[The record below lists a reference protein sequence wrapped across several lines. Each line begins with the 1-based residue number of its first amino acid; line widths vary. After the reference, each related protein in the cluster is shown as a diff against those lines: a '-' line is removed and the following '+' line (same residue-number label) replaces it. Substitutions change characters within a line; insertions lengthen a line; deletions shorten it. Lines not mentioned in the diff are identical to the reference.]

1 MLPIYIT
8 YYLFKVKWL
17 NQEMDN
23 SDPRHI
29 VFERYVVSIVA
40 FVCAGIFVFL
50 AVVGPLGLGILQH
63 RTSESGMYQLA
74 GQDLADLLLMTPLL
88 LIGGVLNLMKRD
100 GAKYF
105 LILAPITMIY
115 TGLSYGI
122 GQEWNSATIIG
133 NVESYFMYFLA
144 LIIGGLILGMSSL
157 SMFSDD
163 DAPEFKPRGLKVYVA
178 LMGIF
183 LLFFT
188 MMWISEI
195 NQVIV
200 FGDTTTGSYSSAPT
214 GFWVVRYLDLGISI
228 PLGFISLYF
237 LLTRPKKAYPIIL
250 LFFGFFVTL
259 GTAVN
264 TMAVVQLMSG
274 DPELA
279 GSVAAGLVIFPVLGI
294 LAWAGFLYLVKDKIR
309 RK

>member
-1 MLPIYIT
+1 
-8 YYLFKVKWL
+8 
-17 NQEMDN
+17 MDY
-23 SDPRHI
+23 SEPRH
-29 VFERYVVSIVA
+29 VAFERYVVSLVA
-40 FVCAGIFVFL
+40 FVCAGIFVFF

-63 RTSESGMYQLA
+63 RTSVSGIYQLA

-88 LIGGVLNLMKRD
+88 VVGGVLNLMKRD

-105 LILAPITMIY
+105 LVLTPITMIY

-122 GQEWNSATIIG
+122 GQEWGDASIIG
-133 NVESYFMYFLA
+133 NVESYFVYFLA
-144 LIIGGLILGMSSL
+144 LIIGGLIIGMSSL
-157 SMFSDD
+157 SMFSED
-163 DAPEFKPRGLKVYVA
+163 DAPVFKPRGLKVYVVLVA
-178 LMGIF
+178 IF

-188 MMWISEI
+188 MMWVADV
-195 NQVIV
+195 NQVIA

-214 GFWVVRYLDLGISI
+214 GFWVIRYLDLGISI
-228 PLGFISLYF
+228 PLGFMSLY
-237 LLTRPKKAYPIIL
+237 LMLTRPKTAYPIIL

-264 TMAVVQLMSG
+264 TMAIVQLMSG

-279 GSVAAGLVIFPVLGI
+279 GSVAAGLFIFPILGI

>member
-1 MLPIYIT
+1 M
-8 YYLFKVKWL
+8 
-17 NQEMDN
+17 NQEMDY
-23 SDPRHI
+23 SEPRHLA
-29 VFERYVVSIVA
+29 FERYVVSFVA
-40 FVCAGIFVFL
+40 FVCAGIFVFF
-50 AVVGPLGLGILQH
+50 AIVGPLGLGILQH
-63 RTSESGMYQLA
+63 RTSESGIYQLA

-88 LIGGVLNLMKRD
+88 VIGGVLNLMKRD

-105 LILAPITMIY
+105 LVLTPITMIY

-122 GQEWNSATIIG
+122 GQEWGDVAITG
-133 NVESYFMYFLA
+133 NVESYFVFFLA

-157 SMFSDD
+157 SMFTED
-163 DAPEFKPRGLKVYVA
+163 DAPVFKPRGLKVYVVLVA
-178 LMGIF
+178 IF

-188 MMWISEI
+188 MMWLSDV

-214 GFWVVRYLDLGISI
+214 GFWVIRYLDLGISI
-228 PLGFISLYF
+228 PLGFMALYMM
-237 LLTRPKKAYPIIL
+237 LTRPKTAYPIIL

-264 TMAVVQLMSG
+264 TMALVQLMSG

-279 GSVAAGLVIFPVLGI
+279 GTVAAGLFIFPVLGI

>member
-1 MLPIYIT
+1 M
-8 YYLFKVKWL
+8 
-17 NQEMDN
+17 NQEMDY
-23 SDPRHI
+23 SEPRH
-29 VFERYVVSIVA
+29 VAFERYVVSLVA
-40 FVCAGIFVFL
+40 FVCAGIFVFF

-63 RTSESGMYQLA
+63 RTSVSGIYQLA

-88 LIGGVLNLMKRD
+88 VVGGVLNLMKRD

-105 LILAPITMIY
+105 LVLTPITMIY

-122 GQEWNSATIIG
+122 GQEWGDASIIG
-133 NVESYFMYFLA
+133 NVESYFVYFLA
-144 LIIGGLILGMSSL
+144 LIIGGLIIGMSSL
-157 SMFSDD
+157 SMFSED
-163 DAPEFKPRGLKVYVA
+163 DAPVFKPRGLKVYVVLVA
-178 LMGIF
+178 IF

-188 MMWISEI
+188 MMWVADV
-195 NQVIV
+195 NQVIA

-214 GFWVVRYLDLGISI
+214 GFWVIRYLDLGISI
-228 PLGFISLYF
+228 PLGFMSLY
-237 LLTRPKKAYPIIL
+237 LMLTRPKTAYPIIL

-264 TMAVVQLMSG
+264 TMAIVQLMSG

-279 GSVAAGLVIFPVLGI
+279 GSVAAGLFIFPILGI